1 LPIFFFAST
10 AGAFNGKSGHPFYYA
25 HPMRWCAAWHH
36 RTDETFIGCLRYSR
50 ASSVNNGNKTRTAMT
65 TRTTKAAAADE
76 IAAIEDLMN
85 DLEKRLRR
93 LSGAAKGEAA
103 GASADVS
110 AFVSESL
117 SNIMDRVRDSA
128 ANLGKSVADETSR
141 VGSDAVKRLV
151 DEVEHRPL
159 VMLGIAAGIG
169 FLVGLANR
177 R

>member
-1 LPIFFFAST
+1 VRFPDGFPWLYLRVHQTGTAVIHSFHVQPVMRRHSIAGTFAFRVRCST
-10 AGAFNGKSGHPFYYA
+10 ASSINHGNN
-25 HPMRWCAAWHH
+25 MR
-36 RTDETFIGCLRYSR
+36 T
-50 ASSVNNGNKTRTAMT
+50 VMT
-65 TRTTKAAAADE
+65 TRAAKSVAADE

-128 ANLGKSVADETSR
+128 ANMGKSVADETSR

>member
-1 LPIFFFAST
+1 
-10 AGAFNGKSGHPFYYA
+10 
-25 HPMRWCAAWHH
+25 
-36 RTDETFIGCLRYSR
+36 
-50 ASSVNNGNKTRTAMT
+50 MT

-93 LSGAAKGEAA
+93 LSGVAKGEAA

-110 AFVSESL
+110 NFVSESL

-128 ANLGKSVADETSR
+128 ANVGKSVADETSR
-141 VGSDAVKRLV
+141 VGTDAVKRLV

-169 FLVGLANR
+169 FLIGLANR

>member
-1 LPIFFFAST
+1 
-10 AGAFNGKSGHPFYYA
+10 
-25 HPMRWCAAWHH
+25 
-36 RTDETFIGCLRYSR
+36 
-50 ASSVNNGNKTRTAMT
+50 MT
-65 TRTTKAAAADE
+65 TRAAKSAAADE

-103 GASADVS
+103 GATADVS
-110 AFVSESL
+110 DFVSESL

-128 ANLGKSVADETSR
+128 ATMGKSVADETSR
-141 VGSDAVKRLV
+141 VGSDAMKRLA

-159 VMLGIAAGIG
+159 VILGIAAGIG
-169 FLVGLANR
+169 FLAGLANR